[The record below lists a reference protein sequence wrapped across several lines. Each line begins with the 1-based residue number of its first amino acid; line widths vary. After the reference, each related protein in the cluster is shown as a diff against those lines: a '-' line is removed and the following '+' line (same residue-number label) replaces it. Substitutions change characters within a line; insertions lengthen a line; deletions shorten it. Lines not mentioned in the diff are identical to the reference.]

1 MRGKVAD
8 GEGEGHMPAGGRPTV
23 RSRRLGTALRRY
35 RQAAKLDQPQ
45 AAEVIASSQA
55 RISRV
60 ESGHATPRVIEVR
73 LLLDA
78 YGVTDPDVCVRLED
92 LAKYSKKRGWWLEY
106 TGRLR
111 PDYLDHIALE
121 DDASHIRQ
129 WQPVLVPGLLQ
140 TPGYAELIITEGPSD
155 LPSEQ
160 IAELVKV
167 RSRRQ
172 ARVAEGGIEYTVVLW
187 EAVITYPL
195 ASAAVHR
202 EQLAALLQ
210 AAQRGNVT
218 LQVLPFS
225 SGTLAAGTSAFAAF
239 SFDSASA
246 VEVVTMDDLMCT
258 TILEDPADL
267 AVHAK
272 TFELLQSAALSPGES
287 TELIQRKLR

>member
-1 MRGKVAD
+1 
-8 GEGEGHMPAGGRPTV
+8 MPAGGRPTV
-23 RSRRLGTALRRY
+23 RSRRLGTALRQY

-78 YGVTDPDVCVRLED
+78 YGVTDAQVRDRLED
-92 LAKYSKKRGWWLEY
+92 LAKHSKKPGWWLEY
-106 TGRLR
+106 AGRLR

-140 TPGYAELIITEGPSD
+140 TPAYAETIITEGPRELS
-155 LPSEQ
+155 SEQ

-172 ARVAEGGIEYTVVLW
+172 ERIAEGGVRYTVVLW
-187 EAVITYPL
+187 QAVITYPL
-195 ASAAVHR
+195 LSSAVHR
-202 EQLAALLQ
+202 EQLTALLR
-210 AAQRGNVT
+210 AARRKNVT
-218 LQVLPFS
+218 LQILPFS

-239 SFDSASA
+239 SFDSDAV
-246 VEVVTMDDLMCT
+246 VEVVTMDDLMST
-258 TILEDPADL
+258 TILENPDDL
-267 AVHAK
+267 AHHAR
-272 TFELLQSAALSPGES
+272 TFDLLQSAALSPAES
-287 TELIQRKLR
+287 AELIQSKLRTMEEDPHA

>member
-1 MRGKVAD
+1 
-8 GEGEGHMPAGGRPTV
+8 MPAGGRPTV
-23 RSRRLGTALRRY
+23 RSRRLGTALRQY

-78 YGVTDPDVCVRLED
+78 YGVTDIEVRDRLED

-106 TGRLR
+106 ADRLR

-140 TPGYAELIITEGPSD
+140 TPAYAELIITEGPSE
-155 LPSEQ
+155 LSSEQ

-172 ARVAEGGIEYTVVLW
+172 ERISEGEIKYTAVLW

-195 ASAAVHR
+195 LTTAVHR
-202 EQLAALLQ
+202 EQLAALLE
-210 AAQRGNVT
+210 AAGRTNVI
-218 LQVLPFS
+218 LRVLPFR
-225 SGTLAAGTSAFAAF
+225 SGTLAVGTSAFAAF
-239 SFDSASA
+239 SFDSESV
-246 VEVVTMDDLMCT
+246 VEVVTMDDLMST
-258 TILEDPADL
+258 SIIENPEDL

-272 TFELLQSAALSPGES
+272 TFDLLQSAALTPAES
-287 TELIQRKLR
+287 VELIRDKLRMIEEDDS

>member
-1 MRGKVAD
+1 
-8 GEGEGHMPAGGRPTV
+8 MPAGGRPTV
-23 RSRRLGTALRRY
+23 RSRRLGTALRQY

-55 RISRV
+55 RISRI

-78 YGVTDPDVCVRLED
+78 YGVSDAKTRDKLED
-92 LAKYSKKRGWWLEY
+92 LAKYSKKRGWWLEHADS
-106 TGRLR
+106 LR

-129 WQPVLVPGLLQ
+129 WQSVLVPGLLQ
-140 TPGYAELIITEGPSD
+140 TPAYAELIITEGPSE
-155 LPSEQ
+155 LSSER

-172 ARVAEGGIEYTVVLW
+172 ERITEGGIEYTAVLW

-195 ASAAVHR
+195 LTNAVHR
-202 EQLAALLQ
+202 EQLAALLE
-210 AAQRGNVT
+210 ASQRSNVT
-218 LQVLPFS
+218 LQILPFS

-239 SFDSASA
+239 SFDPESE
-246 VEVVTMDDLMCT
+246 VEVVTMDDLMST
-258 TILEDPADL
+258 TILEDPDDL
-267 AVHAK
+267 AVHVK
-272 TFELLQSAALSPGES
+272 TFALLQAAALSPAES
-287 TELIQRKLR
+287 AKLIRSKLRSIGEDAS

>member
-1 MRGKVAD
+1 
-8 GEGEGHMPAGGRPTV
+8 MPAGGRPTV
-23 RSRRLGTALRRY
+23 RSRRLGTALRRH

-78 YGVTDPDVCVRLED
+78 YGVTDAEVRGRLED
-92 LAKYSKKRGWWLEY
+92 LAKYSKKRGWWQEY
-106 TGRLR
+106 AGRLR

-140 TPGYAELIITEGPSD
+140 TPSYAELVITEGPRELS
-155 LPSEQ
+155 SEQ
-160 IAELVKV
+160 VAELVKV

-172 ARVAEGGIEYTVVLW
+172 KRIAEGGVKYTVVLW

-195 ASAAVHR
+195 LTAAVHR
-202 EQLAALLQ
+202 EQLSAFLEVA
-210 AAQRGNVT
+210 RRTNVT
-218 LQVLPFS
+218 LQILPFS

-239 SFDSASA
+239 SFESESAI
-246 VEVVTMDDLMCT
+246 EVVTMDDLMCT
-258 TILEDPADL
+258 TILEGPDDL
-267 AVHAK
+267 AVHAT
-272 TFELLQSAALSPGES
+272 TFDLLQSAALSPEES
-287 TELIQRKLR
+287 AELIQRTLRTIKEDAS